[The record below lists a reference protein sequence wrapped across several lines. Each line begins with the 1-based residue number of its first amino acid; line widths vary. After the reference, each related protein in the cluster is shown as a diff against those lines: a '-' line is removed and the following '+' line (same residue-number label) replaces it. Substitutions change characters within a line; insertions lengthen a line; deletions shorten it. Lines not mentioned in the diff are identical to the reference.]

1 MYRRSMYLNFG
12 NGMEKWSPDSF
23 SVMISFGIGNFVSL
37 KSKMYLEAMLT
48 SSSEKNRTLFQAK
61 YSYGLFSLVSFA
73 NRYCNETKTWTCIF
87 FWYLVFHMCHQAH
100 FVDLSGF
107 SLFQNTRWTWK
118 HTVCYETFTPPTQD
132 LFRQIL
138 LHNFP

>member
-87 FWYLVFHMCHQAH
+87 F
-100 FVDLSGF
+100 
-107 SLFQNTRWTWK
+107 
-118 HTVCYETFTPPTQD
+118 
-132 LFRQIL
+132 
-138 LHNFP
+138 